1 MGNSKL
7 SNGYL
12 LELQRK
18 FRNKQITEKDIPKDQ
33 LADLKELYHKQIEYL
48 EKSIE
53 SDKQKILEIRK
64 RIKNKK

>member
-7 SNGYL
+7 SNEEL

-18 FRNKQITEKDIPKDQ
+18 FRNGQITEKDIPKDQ
-33 LADLKELYHKQIEYL
+33 LTDLKELYHKQIEYL

>member
-7 SNGYL
+7 SNGDL

>member
-7 SNGYL
+7 SNEEL

-18 FRNKQITEKDIPKDQ
+18 FRNGQIIEKDIPKDQ
-33 LADLKELYHKQIEYL
+33 LTDLKELYHKQIEYL

>member
-7 SNGYL
+7 SREEL

-18 FRNKQITEKDIPKDQ
+18 FRNGEITEKDIPKDQ
-33 LADLKELYHKQIEYL
+33 LADLKELYHKQIAYL

>member
-7 SNGYL
+7 SREEL

-18 FRNKQITEKDIPKDQ
+18 FRNGKITEKDIPKDQ
-33 LADLKELYHKQIEYL
+33 LADLKELYHKQIAFL